1 MLSLA
6 ILQTALSSIS
16 TTFGSLGVFFVFRSF
31 EVPRLGLEAL
41 LCLGAAT
48 AIVLMEKRP
57 QKK

>member
-6 ILQTALSSIS
+6 ILQSALSSIS
-16 TTFGSLGVFFVFRSF
+16 TLYGSVGVFLVFRSF
-31 EVPRLGLEAL
+31 EVPRLGLQAL

-48 AIVLMEKRP
+48 AIVLSEKQP

>member
-31 EVPRLGLEAL
+31 EVPRLGLQGL
-41 LCLGAAT
+41 LFLGAAT
-48 AIVLMEKRP
+48 VIALA
-57 QKK
+57 QKKPEKK